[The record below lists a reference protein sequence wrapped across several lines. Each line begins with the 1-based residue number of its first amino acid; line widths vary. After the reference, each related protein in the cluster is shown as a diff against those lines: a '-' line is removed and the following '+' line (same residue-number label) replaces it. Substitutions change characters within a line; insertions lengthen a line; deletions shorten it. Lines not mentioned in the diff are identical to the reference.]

1 MLAALTSVEGAP
13 MPVMVVHHT
22 PSLTQERYEAVVR
35 GLTGGRPRLKTPA
48 DVPTPGLLVHVAAQT
63 EDGFMIF
70 DVFESQE
77 AFDGFR
83 AVSSPIATEAGIE
96 EPPKSY
102 PVHTYISI

>member
-1 MLAALTSVEGAP
+1 

-35 GLTGGRPRLKTPA
+35 GLTGGSPRLKSPA
-48 DVPTPGLLVHVAAQT
+48 DVPISGLLVHVAGQT

-77 AFDGFR
+77 AFDSFR
-83 AVSSPIATEAGIE
+83 ALANSIATEAGIE

-102 PVHTYISI
+102 PVHTYISV